1 MVSVTPNLLGNS
13 MVKSQSCMH
22 GARNKSRTT
31 NKKKKVDNLPA
42 GPRNMVSRTDTCT
55 AAQVYGTGETD
66 EIYLTHLL

>member
-1 MVSVTPNLLGNS
+1 
-13 MVKSQSCMH
+13 MH
-22 GARNKSRTT
+22 GAPNKSRTT